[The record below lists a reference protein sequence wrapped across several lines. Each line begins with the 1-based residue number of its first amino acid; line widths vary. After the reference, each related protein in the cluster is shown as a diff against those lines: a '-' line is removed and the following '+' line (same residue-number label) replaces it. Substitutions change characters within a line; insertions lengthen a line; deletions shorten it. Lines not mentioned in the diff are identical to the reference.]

1 MFIVLDPAMNMK
13 HCFLLLVEASMC
25 NVLLYTGKT
34 VVSEGMEMPPL
45 ASEKQALKSNAENLD
60 HELIPRDQNAISDVL
75 ENKQRG
81 DVLENKQRGTKRRKQ
96 MVKNTIAEDYSKCVL
111 ERNELPIDTEEV
123 IGIYISVDCI

>member
-1 MFIVLDPAMNMK
+1 
-13 HCFLLLVEASMC
+13 MC

-81 DVLENKQRGTKRRKQ
+81 TKRRKQ